1 VFKSIASF
9 VIAHSQK
16 ELQTKLA

>member
-1 VFKSIASF
+1 VFKTIASF